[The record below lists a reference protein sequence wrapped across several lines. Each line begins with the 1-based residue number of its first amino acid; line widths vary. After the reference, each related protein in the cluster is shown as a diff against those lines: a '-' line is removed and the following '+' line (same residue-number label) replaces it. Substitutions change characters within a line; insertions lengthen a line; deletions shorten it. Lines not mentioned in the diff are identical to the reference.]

1 MWKIKV
7 VSSLHRKFSSQEK
20 SWYFNGL
27 YNYWLF
33 LNTWHHLTEKNCCR
47 TYHLNPWASKL
58 SSRSNQMDNQAYFD
72 ATRNLASYPFKFTLN
87 PSSAVS
93 LALVYRANRKL
104 SKHKT
109 IPNYNGSLEATHF
122 FPHRNWVNAH
132 TQVDRN
138 TTITNKYLLEV
149 TLHINKYN

>member
-1 MWKIKV
+1 MWKVKV
-7 VSSLHRKFSSQEK
+7 VSSLHSKFSSQEK

-58 SSRSNQMDNQAYFD
+58 SLRSNQMDNQAYFEEEPC
-72 ATRNLASYPFKFTLN
+72 TVTFQVHFK

-93 LALVYRANRKL
+93 LALVYRVNRKL

-109 IPNYNGSLEATHF
+109 ISNYNGSLEATHF

-138 TTITNKYLLEV
+138 TTITTNKYFLEV